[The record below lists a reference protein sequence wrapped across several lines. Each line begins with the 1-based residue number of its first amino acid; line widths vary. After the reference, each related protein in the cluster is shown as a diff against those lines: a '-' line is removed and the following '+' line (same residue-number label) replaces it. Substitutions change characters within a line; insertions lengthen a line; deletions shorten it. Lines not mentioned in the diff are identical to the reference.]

1 MKITVYADFNNEE
14 VITEKEYL
22 KRLNEAATEMTEDT
36 SLFNEWLEDTYSS
49 SDIWRATSEQREEIL
64 KEWKAYCLDYIE
76 NEGDMM
82 WWKEYELEI

>member
-22 KRLNEAATEMTEDT
+22 KRLNEAVAEMAEDT
-36 SLFNEWLEDTYSS
+36 ALFYEWLEDTYSAS
-49 SDIWRATSEQREEIL
+49 EIWRATPEKHEEII
-64 KEWKAYCLDYIE
+64 KEWKNHCQEYTED
-76 NEGDMM
+76 EGDMM